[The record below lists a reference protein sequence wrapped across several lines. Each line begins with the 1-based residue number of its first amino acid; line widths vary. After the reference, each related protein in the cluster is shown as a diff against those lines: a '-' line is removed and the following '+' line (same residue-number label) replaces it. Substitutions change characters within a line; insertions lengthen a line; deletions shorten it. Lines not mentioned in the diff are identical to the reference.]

1 MVFPG
6 GTVGFFTIIAFSAH
20 ARDTGDEGLILGL
33 GKEPWSRKWQLTSVF
48 LPGEF
53 QRQRSQ
59 SGYRPWGPK
68 ESDMTE
74 RLSTHAS
81 TLGRAFCFS

>member
-53 QRQRSQ
+53 QRQRSLE
-59 SGYRPWGPK
+59 GYSPWDRK
-68 ESDMTE
+68 ELDKTE
-74 RLSTHAS
+74 AT
-81 TLGRAFCFS
+81 